1 MTPTGIGEKDATPN
15 SFAPRG
21 SRRLDALENVGIDSS
36 SAHGPGPPAADL
48 PVELSSFIGR
58 EQEIAE
64 VKRRLGDTRLLTL
77 TGPGGCG
84 KTRLAMAV
92 AFEMVG
98 GFENGVWLAGLA
110 PLSVEQILKRLEDSL
125 KLLAGSDR
133 TAPERQRTLRGTL
146 DWSYDLLSEAER
158 LLFARLSVFA
168 GGWTLEAAEAVGAGD
183 DIEEEDVLDLLSKLV
198 DKSFVVVEGTSGE
211 NGLGYRMLEPVRQ
224 YGYERLE
231 VSGEAEAV
239 RRRHAEYYL
248 ALVEEAEPELRE
260 QGAWLESLEAEHANF
275 RAALG
280 WALDPVEDAQEPAGA
295 ERAEL
300 GLRLAA
306 ALAQGRFWNAYC
318 PSESRRWL
326 ERGLA
331 TGSGAAPPSVR
342 AKALCQTGYLAIWQG
357 DYQQSVALLEES
369 MTLFKDLGANAGVA
383 TSLSHLGKMAVHG
396 GDHERAMV
404 LCREAEALLP
414 ELVDRQA
421 IGLLLIFLG
430 MAAQNEGDHDRGLP
444 MLEESLALNRELGDM
459 LGTAVCLTGL
469 GIAALEQDDPK
480 RAAALYEEDMHLL
493 RQLRDKTGTAYGLR
507 GMSCV
512 AALQGDGA
520 RLTSSRYSAE
530 DDRISSLSSQKET
543 RAARDPRSGCVSWA
557 GRGKAHWP
565 PL

>member
-1 MTPTGIGEKDATPN
+1 MTPAGIGEKDATPN
-15 SFAPRG
+15 TFAPRG
-21 SRRLDALENVGIDSS
+21 SRSLEALENVGMDSS

-98 GFENGVWLAGLA
+98 GFENGVWWAGLA
-110 PLSVEQILKRLEDSL
+110 LLSDPTLVVQEVSQVLGVREAPGRSPTEALAQHLEHKKTLLVLDNCEHLIDACAELVDTLLRSCPKLHILATSREALGVGGEIAWLVPPLALPDPGDRAPVEELGRYEGIRLFRERARSVAPTFELGEGNAPAVARLCRQLEGVPLAIELAAARTRVLSVEQILKRLEDSL
-125 KLLAGSDR
+125 KLRAGSDR

-231 VSGEAEAV
+231 GSGEAEAV

-260 QGAWLESLEAEHANF
+260 QGAWLESLEAEHANR

-306 ALAQGRFWNAYC
+306 ALAQGRFWNAYG
-318 PSESRRWL
+318 PSEGRRWL

-331 TGSGAAPPSVR
+331 
-342 AKALCQTGYLAIWQG
+342 
-357 DYQQSVALLEES
+357 
-369 MTLFKDLGANAGVA
+369 
-383 TSLSHLGKMAVHG
+383 
-396 GDHERAMV
+396 
-404 LCREAEALLP
+404 
-414 ELVDRQA
+414 
-421 IGLLLIFLG
+421 
-430 MAAQNEGDHDRGLP
+430 
-444 MLEESLALNRELGDM
+444 
-459 LGTAVCLTGL
+459 
-469 GIAALEQDDPK
+469 
-480 RAAALYEEDMHLL
+480 
-493 RQLRDKTGTAYGLR
+493 
-507 GMSCV
+507 
-512 AALQGDGA
+512 
-520 RLTSSRYSAE
+520 
-530 DDRISSLSSQKET
+530 
-543 RAARDPRSGCVSWA
+543 
-557 GRGKAHWP
+557 
-565 PL
+565 